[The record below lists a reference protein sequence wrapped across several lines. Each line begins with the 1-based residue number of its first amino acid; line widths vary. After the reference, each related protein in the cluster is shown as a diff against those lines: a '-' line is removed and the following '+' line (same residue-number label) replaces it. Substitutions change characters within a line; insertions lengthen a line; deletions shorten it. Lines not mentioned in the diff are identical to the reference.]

1 MTDIKATEINEI
13 ETFKKLAIIVA
24 IEYYRK
30 GASPIPSVHYA
41 KADALRFKDILLNHF
56 GYLEEEII
64 MFLDHEAVKAA
75 FENDIPYH
83 IKQLSSDYQFIFY
96 YAGHGFYQDGHNK
109 LTCWDSHPFN
119 LSDTCVSIKEI
130 LLDPLQVSGCAQ
142 SLIFLDCCSSVLK
155 DHLTARDVISDLD
168 DDEFED
174 FIKPTIYNA
183 VFMSCS
189 PGEKSYS
196 NDTLKHGIWT
206 WHLTEALSG
215 NQEDAIVRDVYIT
228 DASLRNYLS
237 HAVPRFITKE
247 TDIRGNQRPYA
258 KIHATNDF
266 LIRKLPRPIAEIDK
280 SLPDFRLK
288 YDEAIFRKID
298 LEKIKKADGF
308 KTGYTLP
315 KWKNDRTIQ
324 FVQEVFEP
332 EIENEIQEVYEKTKE
347 ICNLKKADIVYGS
360 SLEGGSVECSF
371 FRYYVEVD
379 LNEDDF
385 SEAKITRKLQI
396 RVPKNE
402 LPDDFDSI
410 FPIYLDELIVPIE
423 GEIDFDDIVNKFE
436 NLAEAQGGKVSDNAA
451 EERLEY
457 ITGGGTSITIDV
469 QEKEVIITHYSPMR
483 TLDLVE
489 KSIGDLKKISSHKIR
504 LLGK

>member
-1 MTDIKATEINEI
+1 MPDIKSTEIKEI
-13 ETFKKLAIIVA
+13 ETSKKMAIIVA
-24 IEYYRK
+24 IENYRK
-30 GASPIPSVHYA
+30 GASAIPNVRYA
-41 KADALRFKDILLNHF
+41 KADALRFRAILLKHF
-56 GYLEEEII
+56 GYLEDEVI

-83 IKQLSSDYQFIFY
+83 IKALSPDHQFIFY

-130 LLDPLQVSGCAQ
+130 LLDPLQASGCAQ

-155 DHLTARDVISDLD
+155 DHFTARDVISDLN
-168 DDEFED
+168 DDEFEA
-174 FIKPTIYNA
+174 FIEPTNYNA

-215 NQEDAIVRDVYIT
+215 NQDGAIVRDVYIT

-258 KIHATNDF
+258 KIHAANDF
-266 LIRKLPRPIAEIDK
+266 LIRKLPRPITEIDK

-298 LEKIKKADGF
+298 FEKIKSADGF
-308 KTGYTLP
+308 KKGYSIP
-315 KWKNDRTIQ
+315 KWKNSRTIE

-332 EIENEIQEVYEKTKE
+332 EIANEVQEIYEKTKE
-347 ICNLKKADIVYGS
+347 VCNLKKADIDYGS
-360 SLEGGSVECSF
+360 SLGGGSVECSF

-379 LNEDDF
+379 LNEEDL

-396 RVPKNE
+396 RVTRSE
-402 LPDDFDSI
+402 LPEDFDSI
-410 FPIYLDELIVPIE
+410 FPIYVDELIVPIE
-423 GEIDFDDIVNKFE
+423 GKIDFDDIVNKFE
-436 NLAEAQGGKVSDNAA
+436 NLAEAQGGKVSDNASK
-451 EERLEY
+451 ETLEY

-469 QEKEVIITHYSPMR
+469 QEMEVIITHYSPLR

-489 KSIGDLKKISSHKIR
+489 KSIGDLKRISSHKIR